1 MGETKVSEGKGAK
14 RKGIEGDE
22 TKRIE
27 RKRGKIERVER
38 KRKEGERIK
47 GKRIKEQREKEI
59 KEKQLKE
66 KESKLKELKEK
77 NEKLKEQK
85 EKEEK
90 EKLMREQQLKELK
103 EKELEMNGRNSQ
115 HKEIKD
121 EGQEEDIKDEDII
134 KDLKHQKETCTS
146 DPNFAV
152 ICSFLE
158 KFGGS
163 IGIPCPTILELQNM
177 LESEGDPSNDL
188 ITFQVRLLRKLKK
201 SVSMDKWERALIKF
215 CFTYSTEDGWE
226 LDRFGYKRA
235 KLSLKIRIVKNLCEA
250 QFDLNAKFKLD
261 INKLES
267 ASLRMQPIGKDKLG
281 NAYWFQVDAEANIRV
296 YREDLDEETWELVA
310 DCKEQLEDLVEKL
323 SDGETYTRTLS
334 QDEEPEDDS
343 MQGYEDIIRDTGP
356 VESNATSADASRYN
370 SEDEDTRSS
379 FPDHSNRAAN
389 TPERSL
395 KNKLSRSPEKDL
407 FKRQTFGIENG
418 VKAQSNLAHSIDSL
432 TNKTGSPNWMNHIRP
447 PTENAES
454 RNEKFIPLKKRGLSE
469 SPVDFSSKYE
479 GEGDAKKQKL
489 DIVSETITESG
500 NVEGRG
506 LGSENE
512 GKNMRPGVIVGE
524 EISEAVF
531 RVVGHGI
538 GVDCDARNVRAS
550 NGGL

>member
-66 KESKLKELKEK
+66 KESKLKELKLKELKEK
-77 NEKLKEQK
+77 NEKLKEQ
-85 EKEEK
+85 K

-310 DCKEQLEDLVEKL
+310 DCKEQLED
-323 SDGETYTRTLS
+323 
-334 QDEEPEDDS
+334 
-343 MQGYEDIIRDTGP
+343 
-356 VESNATSADASRYN
+356 
-370 SEDEDTRSS
+370 
-379 FPDHSNRAAN
+379 H
-389 TPERSL
+389 
-395 KNKLSRSPEKDL
+395 
-407 FKRQTFGIENG
+407 
-418 VKAQSNLAHSIDSL
+418 
-432 TNKTGSPNWMNHIRP
+432 
-447 PTENAES
+447 
-454 RNEKFIPLKKRGLSE
+454 
-469 SPVDFSSKYE
+469 
-479 GEGDAKKQKL
+479 
-489 DIVSETITESG
+489 
-500 NVEGRG
+500 
-506 LGSENE
+506 
-512 GKNMRPGVIVGE
+512 
-524 EISEAVF
+524 
-531 RVVGHGI
+531 
-538 GVDCDARNVRAS
+538 
-550 NGGL
+550 